1 MENEEIHLVRDDNLT
16 VDKLS
21 EQMPKD
27 AARYHLYSFSHK
39 YDGSMIHSVGELIK
53 KGRKKY
59 TRNLSKYL

>member
-1 MENEEIHLVRDDNLT
+1 MENEEIHLVRDGNVP

-39 YDGSMIHSVGELIK
+39 YEGNTIQSVGK
-53 KGRKKY
+53 
-59 TRNLSKYL
+59 